1 MKCLVCD
8 NNIRINTLKQ
18 LSSPQPLLLCAH
30 CSQNLVPKSV
40 NVLYNDN
47 EWIRTVIGKLNQG
60 DIALIQLFKNDLQK
74 ALSKKKA
81 IHSNIKIIEA
91 KNDSSGIKT
100 SPYPWLEILVDSI
113 KLASKDRYLGSR
125 TESIIVAV
133 EKQKN
138 ISNQVAIVG

>member
-18 LSSPQPLLLCAH
+18 LCTPHPLLLCAH
-30 CSQNLVPKSV
+30 CSQNLVSKSV

-47 EWIRTVIGKLNQG
+47 DWIRTVIAKLNQG

-81 IHSNIKIIEA
+81 THSNIKIIEV
-91 KNDSSGIKT
+91 KNL
-100 SPYPWLEILVDSI
+100 PYPWLEILVSSI
-113 KLASKDRYLGSR
+113 RLDSKDHYLGSR
-125 TESIIVAV
+125 SESIVVAV
-133 EKQKN
+133 EKQEN
-138 ISNQVAIVG
+138 TSNQVAIVG